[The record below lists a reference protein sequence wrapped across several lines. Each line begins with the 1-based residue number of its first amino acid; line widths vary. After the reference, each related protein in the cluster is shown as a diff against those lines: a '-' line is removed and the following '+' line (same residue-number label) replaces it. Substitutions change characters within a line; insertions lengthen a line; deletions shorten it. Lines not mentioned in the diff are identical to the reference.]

1 VNRSTYSYFKNSLF
15 VTYLGIAL
23 SAAVGYYFSGTWSG
37 AFTMMFLCF
46 VLTILE
52 VSVSFD
58 NAVVNATVLRHMT
71 PVWRRRF
78 LTWGILIAVFGMRFI
93 FPLAIVAVV
102 GSMGPLDALL
112 LAAQRPDDYAAMMLS
127 SHVVLSSFG
136 GSFLLLVALK
146 YFFDEGKDVHW
157 IYVIE
162 RPLIRLGKMEAI
174 EIGIALLVLYF
185 NMQFIPA
192 DQQHGF
198 FMAGVFGILTFI
210 GVDGLSAFLEAPKEA
225 QEALQRSGF
234 SMFLYLEVLDTSF
247 SFDGVIG
254 AFAITNNLFII
265 AIGLGV
271 GAMFVRSL
279 TIYLVET
286 GTLAKF
292 RYLEHGAFYAL
303 GALAGLM
310 FLGTHRHVPEV
321 ITGLVGAGFIGL
333 SFWAS
338 IRHNKAHLTGE

>member
-1 VNRSTYSYFKNSLF
+1 VKRSTLSYFKNSLL
-15 VTYLGIAL
+15 VTLLGFILAAL
-23 SAAVGYYFSGTWSG
+23 VGLYFSGTWAG
-37 AFTMMFLCF
+37 ALTMLFLCF

-71 PVWRRRF
+71 PVWRARF
-78 LTWGILIAVFGMRFI
+78 LTWGILIAVFGMRFV
-93 FPLAIVAVV
+93 FPLAIVGII
-102 GSMGPLDALL
+102 GSMGPIDALL
-112 LAAQRPDDYAAMMLS
+112 LAAQRPEEYAAMMLS

-136 GSFLLLVALK
+136 GAFLLMVALK
-146 YFFDEGKDVHW
+146 YFFDEGKDIHW
-157 IYVIE
+157 INVIE
-162 RPLIRLGKMEAI
+162 KPLIRLGKIEAV
-174 EIGIALLVLYF
+174 EIGLTLLVLYF
-185 NMQFIPA
+185 NMKFLPQDVRHDFFI
-192 DQQHGF
+192 
-198 FMAGVFGILTFI
+198 AGMFGILTFI
-210 GVDGLSAFLEAPKEA
+210 AVDGMSAFLEAPKETQA
-225 QEALQRSGF
+225 ALQTGGF

-279 TIYLVET
+279 TIYLVEK
-286 GTLAKF
+286 GALAKF

-303 GALAGLM
+303 GALAALM
-310 FLGTHRHVPEV
+310 FIGTHRHVPEV

-338 IRHNKAHLTGE
+338 IQHNKAHPSEG